1 MNILLC
7 ILGFMNPKMRVSM
20 PILLIH
26 QFQTMSHE
34 KPYGCSTWRLNSKTL
49 TTPLTSMGHNLHS
62 TKFTS
67 YKFISSFISRTK
79 IKENDNVFVLRRKNI
94 EKQLFNKCSDL
105 CFVAEI
111 K

>member
-26 QFQTMSHE
+26 QFQAMSHE
-34 KPYGCSTWRLNSKTL
+34 KPLIWVFNMAIKSKTL

-94 EKQLFNKCSDL
+94 EKQLFN
-105 CFVAEI
+105 
-111 K
+111 

>member
-1 MNILLC
+1 
-7 ILGFMNPKMRVSM
+7 M

-34 KPYGCSTWRLNSKTL
+34 KPDGCSTWRLNSKTL

-94 EKQLFNKCSDL
+94 EKQLFKCSDL